1 LFCRKRYKK
10 AEKEFLDA
18 KLQLFERL
26 ERKELLT
33 EHLCT
38 IIEQNEI
45 RKARKLSE
53 LMNRLQPGGF
63 EGDFRMAD
71 GNVVSHVTLLGGK
84 EGGFLLC
91 RSNTEVAVQSG
102 LATALFLTTGFSPQ
116 RPRLNLI
123 VVFVGFLVNKVER
136 GRFCSVHFGLH

>member
-1 LFCRKRYKK
+1 MFRVGSIFLFCRKRYKK

-18 KLQLFERL
+18 KLHLFERL

-53 LMNRLQPGGF
+53 LMNRLQPGGC
-63 EGDFRMAD
+63 EGDFRMAA
-71 GNVVSHVTLLGGK
+71 GNVVSHVMFWGGK
-84 EGGFLLC
+84 GGGLWLC

-102 LATALFLTTGFSPQ
+102 LATAQFLTTDFSPQ
-116 RPRLNLI
+116 RPR
-123 VVFVGFLVNKVER
+123 
-136 GRFCSVHFGLH
+136 